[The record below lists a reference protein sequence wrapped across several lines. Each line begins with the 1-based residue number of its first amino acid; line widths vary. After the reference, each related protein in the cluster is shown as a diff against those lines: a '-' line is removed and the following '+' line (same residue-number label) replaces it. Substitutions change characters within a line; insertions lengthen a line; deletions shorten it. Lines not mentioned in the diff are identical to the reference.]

1 MNFYKFECTTFNG
14 QDSIQK
20 TFNFSHILCM
30 HDSVNGVIGSKL
42 EIRNLRASITFR
54 SRRVIAHQQ

>member
-1 MNFYKFECTTFNG
+1 MIFYKFDCPTFNA

-30 HDSVNGVIGSKL
+30 HNSVNGVIGSKL
-42 EIRNLRASITFR
+42 EIHNLGASITFH